1 MCSSS
6 IITYIMLS
14 CNFEF
19 TYVCLLA
26 ILLLWFWYVDWYPGC
41 QGIIL
46 EYRVMQFVPI
56 TIIFKVE
63 INKCIVMLHNQ
74 NWGRGARYACF
85 DITEIS
91 ILIKHSRFS
100 ILFFIYALTLL
111 LLRRRLADTVKSNK
125 NCNHNS
131 DS

>member
-1 MCSSS
+1 MFVCWPYYYCDSDMLIDIPGAKESLY
-6 IITYIMLS
+6 IIIVYI
-14 CNFEF
+14 
-19 TYVCLLA
+19 Y
-26 ILLLWFWYVDWYPGC
+26 
-41 QGIIL
+41 IIVYIIV
-46 EYRVMQFVPI
+46 YRVMPFVPI